1 MDPIT
6 VKKDMIVRSFA
17 PASVANVGCG
27 FDVLGFAIDG
37 PGDEIEA
44 RLTGGNGV
52 TISHIDGDDGKLPY
66 EAEKNTAGKAVLSL
80 LGSMEDSVGFGIELK
95 IHKKMP
101 LGSGLGS
108 SAASSVAAAVAV
120 NRLLGNPY
128 SREELLPFVI
138 DGEHAA
144 SGSPHADN
152 VAASLLG
159 GFILVRSNDPL
170 DVISLPVPKG
180 LYCTVIHP
188 RIEIATKQTR
198 QILRKQVSLSKAV
211 AQWGNVGAMV
221 AGLYENDIE
230 LIGRSMQDVIVEPTR
245 SFLIPGFQR
254 MKSAVLESGAVGFS
268 ISGAG
273 PSVFALSD
281 SEEIAS
287 EVGVKAGNVLTDIGL
302 DYDIIVS
309 AINEKGAYIKDE
321 QS

>member
-1 MDPIT
+1 MSA
-6 VKKDMIVRSFA
+6 KKQTIVRAFA

-27 FDVLGFAIDG
+27 FDVLGFAING
-37 PGDEIEA
+37 PGDEVEV
-44 RLTGGNGV
+44 RLTDNSGV
-52 TISHIDGDDGKLPY
+52 IISKIDGDDGKLPY
-66 EAEKNTAGKAVLSL
+66 ETEKNTAGKAVLSL
-80 LGSMEDSVGFGIELK
+80 LSSLDTPLRNGIDVS

-120 NRLLGNPY
+120 NRLLGEPY
-128 SREELLPFVI
+128 SREDLLPFVI

-170 DVISLPVPKG
+170 DVISLPFPKD
-180 LYCTVIHP
+180 LYCTIIHP

-198 QILRKQVSLSKAV
+198 QILRKQVPLSKAV
-211 AQWGNVGAMV
+211 EQWGNVGAMV
-221 AGLYENDIE
+221 AGLFKNDID

-245 SFLIPGFQR
+245 SFLIPGFQK
-254 MKSAVLESGAVGFS
+254 MKEAVLDHGAVGFS

-273 PSVFALSD
+273 PSVFALSK
-281 SEEIAS
+281 SEEIARKVGS
-287 EVGVKAGNVLTDIGL
+287 GAGEVLEELDL
-302 DYDIIVS
+302 DYDVIIS
-309 AINEKGAYIKDE
+309 AINEKGAFIKDE
-321 QS
+321 Q